1 MIIRIVVALVVVLLG
16 GLGYF
21 IYWGSQP
28 TLDEEAYD
36 RLDEF
41 IKLDPPTGDTM
52 SVMTFNIGYLSG
64 MTNNTATPA
73 DYGLFQDNLE
83 KAVSLI
89 NVYHPNIIGLQEV
102 DVASKRSYYQ
112 NQTDSLAIKAEYP
125 WAFRSVN
132 WDKRYVPF
140 PYWPPKYHFGNV
152 ISGQSVLSDFP
163 LSRPQKLALQRPDQP
178 FYRDAFYL
186 DRLLQ
191 VVDID
196 LGDKAIKLMNVHM
209 EAYDEETRVLQAERV
224 RRMYELYKD
233 RFAILLIGDFN
244 SSPPG
249 AANGSK
255 AMEVLMG
262 AEDIRSAI
270 DLLDYEQNP
279 APHYTFS
286 SATPDR
292 MIDFVLYN
300 ENFITKVD
308 AKVLSEAGEI
318 SDHLPVYFEFFIHK
332 EIGFFRQF

>member
-1 MIIRIVVALVVVLLG
+1 MATSRASVWKVTPVTRAKWL
-16 GLGYF
+16 
-21 IYWGSQP
+21 
-28 TLDEEAYD
+28 
-36 RLDEF
+36 RL
-41 IKLDPPTGDTM
+41 
-52 SVMTFNIGYLSG
+52 
-64 MTNNTATPA
+64 TPA
-73 DYGLFQDNLE
+73 
-83 KAVSLI
+83 
-89 NVYHPNIIGLQEV
+89 
-102 DVASKRSYYQ
+102 
-112 NQTDSLAIKAEYP
+112 
-125 WAFRSVN
+125 
-132 WDKRYVPF
+132 
-140 PYWPPKYHFGNV
+140 
-152 ISGQSVLSDFP
+152 
-163 LSRPQKLALQRPDQP
+163 
-178 FYRDAFYL
+178 
-186 DRLLQ
+186 
-191 VVDID
+191 
-196 LGDKAIKLMNVHM
+196 
-209 EAYDEETRVLQAERV
+209 TRTPARTAERV